1 MLFKV
6 AVVEVKVVDV
16 DDVFLFGS
24 NNQKSY
30 QLIGGILEYVPE
42 ALDDQV
48 PILLIEVL
56 PKSLGHLLEAL
67 YGNLGN

>member
-6 AVVEVKVVDV
+6 AVVEVTVVDV